1 MNYPTHWRKAYA
13 AAFFIHL
20 MVWLFFSLVLPHIK
34 AVAEPPP
41 PTVELEW
48 SDYDDDSGSETDE
61 ATKSE
66 PMPPAEETVPAE
78 QEVSTEKVELV
89 QLDMTPTVADT
100 IEEAVAQLDSRQGKP
115 SVQADNI
122 AIRGNSNG
130 QTMGNPAKL
139 LQEVQ
144 PTQGAISF
152 RGRISVSA
160 HIDRAGKV
168 TTTKVMISSGNLVYD
183 NIARSIVS
191 KNWKFQPATD
201 IKGEPMESNY
211 ICSLYFNIEHGR
223 KN

>member
-1 MNYPTHWRKAYA
+1 MNYPTHWRKAYI

-20 MVWLFFSLVLPHIK
+20 TGWLFFSLVLPQLK
-34 AVAEPPP
+34 VVAEPLPP
-41 PTVELEW
+41 VVEIEW
-48 SDYDDDSGSETDE
+48 RDYDDDSGINTEK
-61 ATKSE
+61 ANE
-66 PMPPAEETVPAE
+66 PEPEILTEETVPAE
-78 QEVSTEKVELV
+78 QNLSVEKVE
-89 QLDMTPTVADT
+89 PTLIDTAPIVANT
-100 IEEAVAQLDSRQGKP
+100 IEEAVAQLNSQQGKL
-115 SVQADNI
+115 SEQADNI
-122 AIRGNSNG
+122 AIHENSNG

-144 PTQGAISF
+144 PVQGSISF

-168 TTTKVMISSGNLVYD
+168 TNTKVMISSGNLVYD

-191 KNWKFQPATD
+191 KNWKFKPATD

-211 ICSLYFNIEHGR
+211 ICSLYFNIEHAR

>member
-1 MNYPTHWRKAYA
+1 MDYPTHWRKAYA

-20 MVWLFFSLVLPHIK
+20 MVWLFFSLLLPHLK
-34 AVAEPPP
+34 VAAEPPP
-41 PTVELEW
+41 SVVELEW
-48 SDYDDDSGSETDE
+48 KDYSDDSVANKEDTAIPES
-61 ATKSE
+61 
-66 PMPPAEETVPAE
+66 MPPTEETVPVE
-78 QEVSTEKVELV
+78 QEVSTEKVEIS
-89 QLDMTPTVADT
+89 QLDTAPTVANT
-100 IEEAVAQLDSRQGKP
+100 IEEAVAKLDSRQGKL
-115 SVQADNI
+115 SEQADNI
-122 AIRGNSNG
+122 PIRGNSNG

-144 PTQGAISF
+144 PAQGAISF

-160 HIDRAGKV
+160 HIDRTGKV
-168 TTTKVMISSGNLVYD
+168 TATKVMISSGNLVYD
-183 NIARSIVS
+183 NIARNIVS

>member
-20 MVWLFFSLVLPHIK
+20 MLWLFFSLVMPHLK
-34 AVAEPPP
+34 AAAELPP

-48 SDYDDDSGSETDE
+48 SDYADDSGSETDE
-61 ATKSE
+61 ATKPE
-66 PMPPAEETVPAE
+66 PMSPVEETVPTE
-78 QEVSTEKVELV
+78 QEISTEKVELA
-89 QLDMTPTVADT
+89 QLDTAPTVADT

>member
-20 MVWLFFSLVLPHIK
+20 MVWLFFSLVVSHLK
-34 AVAEPPP
+34 VAAEPPP
-41 PTVELEW
+41 PTIELEW
-48 SDYDDDSGSETDE
+48 RDYVEDSGSETED
-61 ATKSE
+61 TVKPE
-66 PMPPAEETVPAE
+66 PMPPAEETIPAE
-78 QEVSTEKVELV
+78 QEISTEKIEMD
-89 QLDMTPTVADT
+89 QLDTTPTVADT

-115 SVQADNI
+115 SKQADNI

-183 NIARSIVS
+183 NIARNIVS

>member
-1 MNYPTHWRKAYA
+1 MDYPTHWRKAYT

-20 MVWLFFSLVLPHIK
+20 MVWLFFSLLLPHLK
-34 AVAEPPP
+34 VAAEVPPP
-41 PTVELEW
+41 VVELEW
-48 SDYDDDSGSETDE
+48 NNYADDSGGETEE
-61 ATKSE
+61 ATTPE
-66 PMPPAEETVPAE
+66 PMPPAEETIPTE
-78 QEVSTEKVELV
+78 QEVSTEEVELS
-89 QLDMTPTVADT
+89 QLDTAPTVANT
-100 IEEAVAQLDSRQGKP
+100 IEEAVAQLDSRQGKL
-115 SVQADNI
+115 SQQADNI

-160 HIDRAGKV
+160 HIDRTGKV

-183 NIARSIVS
+183 NIARNIVS